1 VTLDETLRAAVE
13 EGVFP
18 GCVALVLQNGAQR
31 YLGAHG
37 RLASHPRAA
46 EWATPVTAETV
57 YDLASLTKV
66 LSTTTLIAR
75 AVGQGRLR
83 LDDRL
88 PESLAVGDFRPSLQ
102 DLLEHAAGLEAH
114 REFFHGQWSLG
125 PGQREA
131 LMQAVRKVRPAC
143 PPRTRAIYTDLGFL
157 LLGAWLED
165 LEGAR
170 LDVLFRELIAE
181 PLGVADQIGF
191 CPLDR
196 PPPFERARVAP
207 TEVYEGQPEHWHS
220 IRAQLGQPFAHGIVH
235 DDNCVIMNGV
245 AGHAGLFG
253 TAAGVLAIARTW
265 LESPLLR
272 LFSTPS
278 TVPDSTRRLGF
289 DGPSPDGSGST
300 GTALPG
306 SAIGH
311 LGFTGTSLWI
321 DHEHQAIYI
330 LLSNRVHPSRHDQ
343 RIRAV
348 RPSFHALAAA
358 L

>member
-220 IRAQLGQPFAHGIVH
+220 IRAQLGQ
-235 DDNCVIMNGV
+235 
-245 AGHAGLFG
+245 
-253 TAAGVLAIARTW
+253 LAIARTW